1 MVCVGV
7 ISLQIISPQNSYSI
21 SYYNISK
28 AEYYVMYCED
38 LVYAAKCV
46 LWIYGQ
52 FSIFLFVAE

>member
-46 LWIYGQ
+46 LLSLW
-52 FSIFLFVAE
+52 SI